1 MTSSAL
7 RRWPPGASGGQ
18 ETSRGWRW
26 LRCRSLAL
34 EAQVPRLGSHLHLSP
49 PPRPLRAPGASRRQ
63 PARPPRRGHAHAR
76 SCARASPSEPG
87 SASGATWVELA
98 RRSHGGV
105 YPASRPGA
113 GGTGGAGDVLL
124 SPGYL
129 LLRQGQGQC
138 GEGTRGQQERGGQL
152 AVAAG
157 GLGAPGRGRE
167 GLSQPHLPGAE
178 TRYLRPAPAPE
189 EEGKGVRCLVCL
201 AWVPRHSQRQAPLC
215 PGLLP
220 PVPLLP

>member
-1 MTSSAL
+1 MEL
-7 RRWPPGASGGQ
+7 
-18 ETSRGWRW
+18 E
-26 LRCRSLAL
+26 RS
-34 EAQVPRLGSHLHLSP
+34 
-49 PPRPLRAPGASRRQ
+49 
-63 PARPPRRGHAHAR
+63 
-76 SCARASPSEPG
+76 
-87 SASGATWVELA
+87 
-98 RRSHGGV
+98 SHGGV
-105 YPASRPGA
+105 YPAGRPGP

-157 GLGAPGRGRE
+157 GLGPPGRGRE

-178 TRYLRPAPAPE
+178 TRYLRPAPRAP
-189 EEGKGVRCLVCL
+189 GRGRKGVIF
-201 AWVPRHSQRQAPLC
+201 PGRQWLGSPVSVTPSRRLNSAL

-220 PVPLLP
+220 PFPSFPRLPQTPPTGLHCR